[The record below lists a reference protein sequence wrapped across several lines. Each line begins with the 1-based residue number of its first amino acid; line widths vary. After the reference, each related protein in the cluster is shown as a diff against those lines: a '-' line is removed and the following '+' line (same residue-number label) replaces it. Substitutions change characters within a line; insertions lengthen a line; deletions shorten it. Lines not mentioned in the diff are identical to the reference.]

1 MIRTIGTIVALTMLV
16 TTVMAKDIDER
27 KWILMESGSFSVYS
41 ALNEKKTRKLLLHL
55 EALRGVFAN
64 QPNNTAKLEEKPVRI
79 LILGKL
85 SDYRSLGLPENTA
98 GTFTRDL
105 RENFVVI
112 ASSSSMSESQVILHE
127 YVHMVIRATQRFPY
141 PKWWDEGFA
150 EYISGSKLSKT
161 YFSFGLAQQGRL
173 SDLTHSRWLP
183 WEDILNTT
191 SFSEFSSRK
200 TSMFYAQSWL
210 LVHYLFN
217 RGESPESINESWM
230 TYLQELRNGSNPVT
244 AFERSFK
251 ISLADLKKETRGYV
265 RNGRYQYT
273 KSETEFLVPDFEPS
287 TAPVSRHDIQ
297 LQLGKLTLH
306 NNDVVAAENWFT
318 KALES
323 NADSALAILGWANTL
338 ALKDL
343 HEEARIQFDLA
354 LSMEPKNTVILT
366 DYAKFEVQQAS
377 APDAWFTRIDH
388 LDAAEEMLM
397 KARSIGG
404 GTVEIDTYLAFIWI
418 NRDSGS
424 LPALELLQSVIQRSP
439 SEQWPLLLLAE
450 GLHRGGRSEIAQT
463 LAEAVIRYDHGQSG
477 YANSAQRLIRR
488 IQANDENQNTLR
500 PQIEAPQPPSID

>member
-1 MIRTIGTIVALTMLV
+1 
-16 TTVMAKDIDER
+16 
-27 KWILMESGSFSVYS
+27 
-41 ALNEKKTRKLLLHL
+41 
-55 EALRGVFAN
+55 
-64 QPNNTAKLEEKPVRI
+64 
-79 LILGKL
+79 
-85 SDYRSLGLPENTA
+85 
-98 GTFTRDL
+98 
-105 RENFVVI
+105 
-112 ASSSSMSESQVILHE
+112 
-127 YVHMVIRATQRFPY
+127 
-141 PKWWDEGFA
+141 
-150 EYISGSKLSKT
+150 
-161 YFSFGLAQQGRL
+161 
-173 SDLTHSRWLP
+173 
-183 WEDILNTT
+183 
-191 SFSEFSSRK
+191 
-200 TSMFYAQSWL
+200 MFYAQSWL